1 MTVLTPV
8 DSAEV
13 RLAVRAAAA
22 IQGPVYIRVNRNPV
36 LDLLDKAASFE
47 LGQYRILREGSD
59 VLLLAHGVMVEKA
72 IDAAML
78 LQKEGIS
85 AKVASVGTMKPFNYP
100 GAAELAQGRKGVVTV
115 EEHTCIGGLAAAMAF
130 ALRRS
135 SVPMDFVAVNDT
147 FGESAHKP
155 EDLQTAY
162 GLTAE
167 NIAAKVRNLVKEA
180 CR

>member
-8 DSAEV
+8 DATEV

-36 LDLLDKAASFE
+36 LDLLDKDATFE
-47 LGQYRILREGSD
+47 LGKYRILRQGSD

-72 IDAAML
+72 LAAATL
-78 LQKEGIS
+78 LEKEGIS
-85 AKVASVGTMKPFNYP
+85 AKVASVGTMKPFNYE
-100 GAAELAQGRKGVVTV
+100 GAAELARGMKGIVTA
-115 EEHTCIGGLAAAMAF
+115 EEHSYIGGLAAATAF

-135 SVPMDFVAVNDT
+135 RVPMEFVAMNDT

-155 EDLQTAY
+155 EDLQTAN

-167 NIAAKVRNLVKEA
+167 NIAGKARNLVKEV
-180 CR
+180 CL